1 MSKRNLNK
9 ISDSGKESKTKIKST
24 NGIQHKDVLDKSLM
38 GFDKKQLL
46 EILRIMVRSRT
57 IDNKALRLLKQG
69 KTFFHIAA
77 EGHEAVQMAIG
88 LQLDPK
94 KDWLFPYYRD
104 LGTILMAG
112 VTPEEVFLGTFAKA
126 IDPASGGRQL
136 PVHWGMI
143 NAQLPSQ
150 SSPTGTQFLQAVGTA
165 LASKRRGIKNVS
177 YVSSGE
183 GTTSQGEFH
192 EAVNWASREKLP
204 VLFVIQNN
212 RYAISVPVEHQT
224 AGKDGSVAEMMSGFY
239 TLLRLRID
247 GTDFFESYQKI
258 KEAIDYIKSGKGPAL
273 IEANVVRLQSH
284 SSSDDQRKYRSA
296 QELEEDKQSDP
307 IEKFFKALKE
317 KDIISDEE
325 FKKIQKEISDEIDQ
339 AADRALKATDPE
351 PKDAERYLLDESGL
365 KESLDYER
373 NKQSGEKVVM
383 VDSINH
389 ALHEEMKRNSNMYI
403 FGEDIADKKGG
414 VFTATKGL
422 STTFGDD
429 RVFNSPL
436 AEASILGV
444 ANGMALAGLKPVV
457 EIQFGDY
464 IWPSFMQT
472 KNETAAMRYRS
483 NNAWSTPVV
492 IRVAVGGY
500 IHGGLCHSQNIESI
514 YSHVPGIYIAY
525 PSNAA
530 DAKGL
535 LKTACRINDP
545 VLFCEHKGLYRQSF
559 STSPEPDDEYLVPF
573 GKANIVKEGNDL
585 TVISYGLSMWDSF
598 FAAKKLEE
606 EFGYSVEVI
615 DIRTIIPLDEETI
628 FRSVKKT
635 NKVIVI
641 HEDTLTCGFGA
652 EIAARISDNC
662 FQYLDGPVKRIAAK
676 DVHIPYSPILEN
688 AVLPSRQQIYNG
700 IKELIEF

>member
-1 MSKRNLNK
+1 M
-9 ISDSGKESKTKIKST
+9 
-24 NGIQHKDVLDKSLM
+24 
-38 GFDKKQLL
+38 
-46 EILRIMVRSRT
+46 
-57 IDNKALRLLKQG
+57 
-69 KTFFHIAA
+69 
-77 EGHEAVQMAIG
+77 
-88 LQLDPK
+88 
-94 KDWLFPYYRD
+94 
-104 LGTILMAG
+104 
-112 VTPEEVFLGTFAKA
+112 
-126 IDPASGGRQL
+126 
-136 PVHWGMI
+136 
-143 NAQLPSQ
+143 
-150 SSPTGTQFLQAVGTA
+150 
-165 LASKRRGIKNVS
+165 
-177 YVSSGE
+177 
-183 GTTSQGEFH
+183 
-192 EAVNWASREKLP
+192 
-204 VLFVIQNN
+204 
-212 RYAISVPVEHQT
+212 EHQT

-239 TLLRLRID
+239 TLFRRRID
-247 GTDFFESYQKI
+247 GTDFFESFQKV
-258 KEAIDYIKSGKGPAL
+258 KEAIEYIKSGKGPAL
-273 IEANVVRLQSH
+273 IEANVVRLKSH
-284 SSSDDQRKYRSA
+284 SSSDDQRKYRTA
-296 QELEEDKQSDP
+296 EELQKDLEKDP
-307 IEKFFKALKE
+307 IEKFVSYLK
-317 KDIISDEE
+317 KNDVLTNEE
-325 FKKIQKEISDEIDQ
+325 YEKIQKEIATEIDE
-339 AADRALKATDPE
+339 AADRAFKAPDPE
-351 PKDAERYLLDESGL
+351 ARDVERYLFDESGL

-373 NKQSGEKVVM
+373 NEPAGEKIVM

-422 STTFGDD
+422 STTFGED

-514 YSHVPGIYIAY
+514 YAHVPGLFIAY

-559 STSPEPDDEYLVPF
+559 STSPEPDGNYLVPF
-573 GKANIVKEGNDL
+573 GKAKIVKEGSDV
-585 TVISYGLSMWDSF
+585 TVVSYGVSMWDSF
-598 FAAKKLEE
+598 FSAKKLEE

-641 HEDTLTCGFGA
+641 HEDTLTGGFGA
-652 EIAARISDNC
+652 EIAAKISDSC
-662 FQYLDGPVKRIAAK
+662 FQYLDGPIRRLAAK

-688 AVLPSRQQIYNG
+688 TVLPSRQQIYNG